1 MSDAPATVPQLHQDQ
16 ILPADV
22 NRSATTAQTADTAAQ
37 AQAEHQAQRDAAA
50 NAAAQA
56 QREAGER
63 ATAQAAADAEAARKA
78 QAQQKSAP
86 TSAAAAAAAPVRS
99 APTLRIGMLALF
111 GPAYDEALSLCR
123 TQAQGSVAK
132 HVARL
137 EGTSLLSLQREFSR
151 VCTISSLEA
160 HGIVLYRIQSSYA
173 GNRMTIIVSEQ
184 QL

>member
-78 QAQQKSAP
+78 QAQREAGER
-86 TSAAAAAAAPVRS
+86 AAAAAAQAAAGGARPRQQPFDASMEDSSQLSVSTVAEDEDTCPAEEES
-99 APTLRIGMLALF
+99 AACRVEELRTRLL
-111 GPAYDEALSLCR
+111 R
-123 TQAQGSVAK
+123 HWTQP
-132 HVARL
+132 RPL
-137 EGTSLLSLQREFSR
+137 R
-151 VCTISSLEA
+151 
-160 HGIVLYRIQSSYA
+160 
-173 GNRMTIIVSEQ
+173 
-184 QL
+184 